1 MLARIKW
8 GSSMQYDTIIIGAGS
23 AGAILATRLTEDPE
37 HSVLLLEAGRDYP
50 DFDVQPEE
58 VKFPLKSSFETLLAS
73 EHNWK
78 YTARGTSESEIDVPR
93 GKITGGSSSINGTVF
108 LRGIPQDF
116 DNWVEWGNDE
126 WDFQKLL
133 PYMNKLETDLT
144 YKEDP
149 GDFHGA
155 DGPILCRRFTEDEML
170 EGSKAMV
177 QACLDAGHPYCE
189 DANSPDTTGVGPMP
203 MNNPEGVRWSTAFGY
218 LSLSRNRMNL
228 TIRDGISAK
237 RIVFDT
243 SGNTP
248 IATGVEVE
256 SDGETFV
263 VEGKE
268 IILSAGAIGSP
279 QLLMLSGVGPK
290 DHLDEFGI
298 NCILDSPGVG
308 QNLSDHPLSHIR
320 WATKSEVE
328 LEPLGSS
335 NNVTQTI
342 LRYTADGSELENDM
356 IVYMNVITSQ
366 NISRSL
372 TIDEDSTIGIRVG
385 LAVNLALSK
394 GEIRL
399 NSTDHSE
406 QPYLDFNLLDHEED
420 MRRCRDGIR
429 MLVDLENHQSMN
441 KLIDHRLEPTDADLE
456 SDETLDLWI
465 RKTVGT
471 GHHVSCTAKMGP
483 NSDPMAVV
491 DQYGKVHGIG
501 GLRVVD
507 ASIMPECV
515 RANINVTTMAIGERI
530 SDFIKKTN
538 SSH

>member
-1 MLARIKW
+1 
-8 GSSMQYDTIIIGAGS
+8 MQYDTIIIGAGS

-37 HSVLLLEAGRDYP
+37 HSVLLIEAGGDYP
-50 DFDVQPEE
+50 DFDSQPEE
-58 VKFPLKSSFETLLAS
+58 VKYRYNYNSIFTSD
-73 EHNWK
+73 HNWQF
-78 YTARGTSESEIDVPR
+78 TARGTSESEIPIPR
-93 GKITGGSSSINGTVF
+93 GKVTGGSSSINGTVF

-116 DNWVEWGNDE
+116 DNWSEWGNDE
-126 WDFQKLL
+126 WGFQKLL

-279 QLLMLSGVGPK
+279 QLLMLSGIGPK

-335 NNVTQTI
+335 NNVTQAI

-465 RKTVGT
+465 RKNVGT